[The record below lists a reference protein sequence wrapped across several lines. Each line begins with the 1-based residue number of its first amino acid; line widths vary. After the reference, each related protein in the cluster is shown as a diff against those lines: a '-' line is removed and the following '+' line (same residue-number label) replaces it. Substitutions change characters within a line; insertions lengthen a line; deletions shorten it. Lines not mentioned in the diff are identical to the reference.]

1 MQDVKY
7 WTNWGR
13 GGQLHGNFLYAIF
26 KKMFAARKSKQAFLD
41 SVDSKLIKP

>member
-1 MQDVKY
+1 MVIFCMC
-7 WTNWGR
+7 
-13 GGQLHGNFLYAIF
+13 NFEK

>member
-1 MQDVKY
+1 MVIFCMC
-7 WTNWGR
+7 
-13 GGQLHGNFLYAIF
+13 NFE

>member
-1 MQDVKY
+1 M
-7 WTNWGR
+7 TNWGR
-13 GGQLHGNFLYAIF
+13 GGQLHGNFLYAILK